1 MFDTKQNCVKIDE
14 HRQLEQQ
21 AAYYNGNN
29 AKQRKTTEKH
39 NMSVEVLNGAVFFYT
54 CIQTPTKKYESEATE
69 WKTNAVVDKKTAKEW
84 NKRFAKQKAKEMD
97 NEEFVA
103 KYKCDV
109 PFPDQEEQYIIKLSQ
124 NTHNADGK
132 EMYQPK
138 VYQDIG
144 GNNVIDITKK
154 KLVGNG
160 SKGKAAYG
168 VVENKFGT
176 FAKLN
181 SICIFD
187 LVEYGGN
194 ANPFGNV
201 VEDENDAAQ
210 REAYS
215 PKPVKPEPKPKPAP
229 LAEDLDDSDDSL
241 PF

>member
-1 MFDTKQNCVKIDE
+1 MATEI
-14 HRQLEQQ
+14 L
-21 AAYYNGNN
+21 NN
-29 AKQRKTTEKH
+29 
-39 NMSVEVLNGAVFFYT
+39 AVFFYT
-54 CIQTPTKKYESEATE
+54 CIQTPTKKYESEDTE
-69 WKTNAVVDKKTAKEW
+69 WKTSAVVDKKTAKEW
-84 NKRFAKQKAKEMD
+84 NKKFKKQPAKELD
-97 NEEFVA
+97 NAEFVA
-103 KYKCDV
+103 KYKSEL

-144 GNNVIDITKK
+144 NNNVIDITKK

-201 VEDENDAAQ
+201 VEDENDATQ
-210 REAYS
+210 REAY
-215 PKPVKPEPKPKPAP
+215 KPENAKAAKPKPAP
-229 LAEDLDDSDDSL
+229 LAEDLDDEDSI

>member
-1 MFDTKQNCVKIDE
+1 
-14 HRQLEQQ
+14 
-21 AAYYNGNN
+21 
-29 AKQRKTTEKH
+29 
-39 NMSVEVLNGAVFFYT
+39 MSVEILNNATFFYT
-54 CIQTPTKKYESEATE
+54 CIQTPTKKYESEDTE
-69 WKTNAVVDKKTAKEW
+69 WKTSAVVDKKTAKEW
-84 NKRFAKQKAKEMD
+84 NKKFKKQTAKELD
-97 NEEFVA
+97 NAEFVE
-103 KYKCDV
+103 KYKTEA
-109 PFPDQEEQYIIKLSQ
+109 PFPEQDEQYIIKLSQ

-144 GNNVIDITKK
+144 NNNVVDITNK

-181 SICIFD
+181 SICIFY

-210 REAYS
+210 REAYKPS
-215 PKPVKPEPKPKPAP
+215 EAKAAKGKVKDAPKP
-229 LAEDLDDSDDSL
+229 LADDLDDSDDDSL

>member
-1 MFDTKQNCVKIDE
+1 MAT
-14 HRQLEQQ
+14 
-21 AAYYNGNN
+21 
-29 AKQRKTTEKH
+29 
-39 NMSVEVLNGAVFFYT
+39 EVLNNAVFFYT
-54 CIQTPTKKYESEATE
+54 CIQTPTKKFESDLTE
-69 WKTNAVVDKKTAKEW
+69 WKTNAVVDKATAKIW
-84 NKRFAKQKAKEMD
+84 NKRFAKQKAKELD
-97 NEEFVA
+97 NAEFVE
-103 KYKCDV
+103 KYKTDV
-109 PFPDQEEQYIIKLSQ
+109 PFPDQEEQYVIKLSQ
-124 NTHNADGK
+124 NTHNAEGK
-132 EMYQPK
+132 EMYCPK

-144 GNNVIDITKK
+144 NNNVVDITNK

-201 VEDENDAAQ
+201 VQDENDAAQ
-210 REAYS
+210 REAY
-215 PKPVKPEPKPKPAP
+215 KPKEVKTESKPKATP
-229 LAEDLDDSDDSL
+229 LAEDLDDSDDSDSL

>member
-1 MFDTKQNCVKIDE
+1 
-14 HRQLEQQ
+14 
-21 AAYYNGNN
+21 
-29 AKQRKTTEKH
+29 
-39 NMSVEVLNGAVFFYT
+39 MSVEILNNAVFFYT
-54 CIQTPTKKYESEATE
+54 CIQTPTKKFESDLTE
-69 WKTNAVVDKKTAKEW
+69 WKTNAVVDKKSAKEW

-124 NTHNADGK
+124 NTHNAEGK
-132 EMYQPK
+132 EMHQPK

-144 GNNVIDITKK
+144 NNNVVDITKK

-210 REAYS
+210 REAYKPS
-215 PKPVKPEPKPKPAP
+215 EAKAAKGKVTPKP
-229 LAEDLDDSDDSL
+229 LADDLDDDDSI

>member
-1 MFDTKQNCVKIDE
+1 MATEI
-14 HRQLEQQ
+14 L
-21 AAYYNGNN
+21 NN
-29 AKQRKTTEKH
+29 AT
-39 NMSVEVLNGAVFFYT
+39 FFYT
-54 CIQTPTKKYESEATE
+54 CIQTPTKKFESEATE
-69 WKTNAVVDKKTAKEW
+69 WKTSAVVDKKTAKEW
-84 NKRFAKQKAKEMD
+84 SKKFKKQPAKEMD

-109 PFPDQEEQYIIKLSQ
+109 PFPEQEEQYIIKLSQ
-124 NTHNADGK
+124 NTHNAEGK
-132 EMYQPK
+132 EMYAPK

-201 VEDENDAAQ
+201 VEDESDAEQ
-210 REAYS
+210 RQAYKS
-215 PKPVKPEPKPKPAP
+215 NTNKADKPKPAP
-229 LAEDLDDSDDSL
+229 LAEDLDDSDDSDSL

>member
-1 MFDTKQNCVKIDE
+1 MATEI
-14 HRQLEQQ
+14 L
-21 AAYYNGNN
+21 NN
-29 AKQRKTTEKH
+29 
-39 NMSVEVLNGAVFFYT
+39 AVFFYT
-54 CIQTPTKKYESEATE
+54 CIQTPTKKYESDDTE
-69 WKTNAVVDKKTAKEW
+69 WKTSAVVDKKTAKEW
-84 NKRFAKQKAKEMD
+84 NKKFKKQPAKELD
-97 NEEFVA
+97 NAEFVA
-103 KYKCDV
+103 KYKSEL

-201 VEDENDAAQ
+201 VEDENDATQ
-210 REAYS
+210 REAY
-215 PKPVKPEPKPKPAP
+215 KPENAKAAKPKPAP
-229 LAEDLDDSDDSL
+229 LAEDLDDEDSL

>member
-1 MFDTKQNCVKIDE
+1 MATEI
-14 HRQLEQQ
+14 L
-21 AAYYNGNN
+21 NN
-29 AKQRKTTEKH
+29 AT
-39 NMSVEVLNGAVFFYT
+39 FFYT
-54 CIQTPTKKYESEATE
+54 CIQTPTKKFESQDTE
-69 WKTNAVVDKKTAKEW
+69 WKTSAVVDKATAKAW
-84 NKRFAKQKAKEMD
+84 NKRFAKQKAKEID
-97 NEEFVA
+97 NDDFVE
-103 KYKCDV
+103 KYKTEL
-109 PFPDQEEQYIIKLSQ
+109 PFPEQEEQYIIKLSQ
-124 NTHNADGK
+124 NTHNAEGK
-132 EMYQPK
+132 EMYAPK

-144 GNNVIDITKK
+144 NNNVIDITKK

-210 REAYS
+210 REAY
-215 PKPVKPEPKPKPAP
+215 KPSDAKAAKPKATP
-229 LAEDLDDSDDSL
+229 LAEDLDEDSSDL

>member
-1 MFDTKQNCVKIDE
+1 MATEI
-14 HRQLEQQ
+14 L
-21 AAYYNGNN
+21 NN
-29 AKQRKTTEKH
+29 VT
-39 NMSVEVLNGAVFFYT
+39 FFYT
-54 CIQTPTKKYESEATE
+54 CIQTPTKKYESEDTE
-69 WKTNAVVDKKTAKEW
+69 WKTSAVVDKKTAKEW
-84 NKRFAKQKAKEMD
+84 NKRFAKQKAKEVD

-103 KYKCDV
+103 KYKCEV
-109 PFPDQEEQYIIKLSQ
+109 PFPEQDEQYIIKLSQ

-187 LVEYGGN
+187 LIEYGGN

-201 VEDENDAAQ
+201 VEDEADAEQ

-229 LAEDLDDSDDSL
+229 LAEDLDDGDDL
-241 PF
+241 PFN

>member
-1 MFDTKQNCVKIDE
+1 
-14 HRQLEQQ
+14 
-21 AAYYNGNN
+21 
-29 AKQRKTTEKH
+29 
-39 NMSVEVLNGAVFFYT
+39 MSVEILNNAVFFYT
-54 CIQTPTKKYESEATE
+54 CIQTPTKKYESEDTE
-69 WKTNAVVDKKTAKEW
+69 WKTNAVVDKKSAKEW
-84 NKRFAKQKAKEMD
+84 NKRFAKQKAKEID

-124 NTHNADGK
+124 NTHNAEGK
-132 EMYQPK
+132 EMYAPK

-144 GNNVIDITKK
+144 NNNVVDITKK

-210 REAYS
+210 REIGRAH
-215 PKPVKPEPKPKPAP
+215 V
-229 LAEDLDDSDDSL
+229 
-241 PF
+241 

>member
-1 MFDTKQNCVKIDE
+1 MATEI
-14 HRQLEQQ
+14 L
-21 AAYYNGNN
+21 NN
-29 AKQRKTTEKH
+29 AT
-39 NMSVEVLNGAVFFYT
+39 FFYT
-54 CIQTPTKKYESEATE
+54 CIQTPTKKYESDLTE
-69 WKTNAVVDKKTAKEW
+69 WKTSAVVDKKTAKEW
-84 NKRFAKQKAKEMD
+84 NKKFKKQPAKELD
-97 NEEFVA
+97 NAEFVA
-103 KYKCDV
+103 KYKSEL

-124 NTHNADGK
+124 NTHNTDGK

-144 GNNVIDITKK
+144 NNNVIDITKK

-201 VEDENDAAQ
+201 VEDENDATQ
-210 REAYS
+210 REAY
-215 PKPVKPEPKPKPAP
+215 KPENAKAAKPKPAP
-229 LAEDLDDSDDSL
+229 LAEDLDDDDSI

>member
-1 MFDTKQNCVKIDE
+1 MATEI
-14 HRQLEQQ
+14 L
-21 AAYYNGNN
+21 NN
-29 AKQRKTTEKH
+29 AT
-39 NMSVEVLNGAVFFYT
+39 FFYT
-54 CIQTPTKKYESEATE
+54 CIQTPTKKYESNETE
-69 WKTNAVVDKKTAKEW
+69 WKTSAVVDKATAKAW
-84 NKRFAKQKAKEMD
+84 NKRFAKQKAKEVD

-103 KYKCDV
+103 KYKCEV

-144 GNNVIDITKK
+144 NNNVVDITKK

-187 LVEYGGN
+187 LVEYGEN
-194 ANPFGNV
+194 TNPFGNV
-201 VEDENDAAQ
+201 VEDEADAEQ
-210 REAYS
+210 RQAYKPSEA
-215 PKPVKPEPKPKPAP
+215 KAAKPKPAP
-229 LAEDLDDSDDSL
+229 LAEDLDEDDLL

>member
-1 MFDTKQNCVKIDE
+1 M
-14 HRQLEQQ
+14 
-21 AAYYNGNN
+21 
-29 AKQRKTTEKH
+29 TTEI
-39 NMSVEVLNGAVFFYT
+39 LNNVTFFYT
-54 CIQTPTKKYESEATE
+54 CIQTPTKKFESDLTE
-69 WKTNAVVDKKTAKEW
+69 WKTNAVVDKATAKTW
-84 NKRFAKQKAKEMD
+84 NKRFAKQKAKELD
-97 NEEFVA
+97 NAEFVE
-103 KYKCDV
+103 KYKTEA
-109 PFPDQEEQYIIKLSQ
+109 PFPEQDEQYIIKLSQ

-132 EMYQPK
+132 AMHCPR

-144 GNNVIDITKK
+144 NNNVLDITNK

-210 REAYS
+210 REAYKPS
-215 PKPVKPEPKPKPAP
+215 EAKATKGKVTPKP
-229 LAEDLDDSDDSL
+229 LADDLDDDSI

>member
-1 MFDTKQNCVKIDE
+1 
-14 HRQLEQQ
+14 
-21 AAYYNGNN
+21 
-29 AKQRKTTEKH
+29 
-39 NMSVEVLNGAVFFYT
+39 MSVEILNNAVFFYT
-54 CIQTPTKKYESEATE
+54 CIQTPTKKFESELTE
-69 WKTNAVVDKKTAKEW
+69 WKTNAVVDKATAKTW
-84 NKRFAKQKAKEMD
+84 NKRFAKQKAKELD
-97 NEEFVA
+97 NAEFVE
-103 KYKCDV
+103 KYKTDV

-124 NTHNADGK
+124 NTHNAEGK
-132 EMYQPK
+132 EMYCPK

-144 GNNVIDITKK
+144 NNNVVDITNK

-210 REAYS
+210 REAYKPS
-215 PKPVKPEPKPKPAP
+215 DAKAAKGKVTPKP
-229 LAEDLDDSDDSL
+229 LADDLDDEDGSDL

>member
-1 MFDTKQNCVKIDE
+1 
-14 HRQLEQQ
+14 
-21 AAYYNGNN
+21 
-29 AKQRKTTEKH
+29 
-39 NMSVEVLNGAVFFYT
+39 MSVEVLNGAVFFYT
-54 CIQTPTKKYESEATE
+54 CIQTPTKKYESDLTE
-69 WKTNAVVDKKTAKEW
+69 WKTSAVVDKKTAKEW
-84 NKRFAKQKAKEMD
+84 NKKFKKQPAKELD
-97 NEEFVA
+97 NAEFVA
-103 KYKCDV
+103 KYKSEL

-187 LVEYGGN
+187 LIEYGGN

-201 VEDENDAAQ
+201 VEDENDATQ
-210 REAYS
+210 RQAYKPSEA
-215 PKPVKPEPKPKPAP
+215 KAAKPKPAP
-229 LAEDLDDSDDSL
+229 LAEDLDEDDSL

>member
-1 MFDTKQNCVKIDE
+1 MATEI
-14 HRQLEQQ
+14 L
-21 AAYYNGNN
+21 NN
-29 AKQRKTTEKH
+29 AT
-39 NMSVEVLNGAVFFYT
+39 FFYT
-54 CIQTPTKKYESEATE
+54 CIQTPTKKYESESTE
-69 WKTNAVVDKKTAKEW
+69 WKTSAVVDKATAKAW

-97 NEEFVA
+97 NDEFVA

-124 NTHNADGK
+124 NTHNAEGK
-132 EMYQPK
+132 EMYAPK

-201 VEDENDAAQ
+201 VEDEGDAEQ
-210 REAYS
+210 RQAY
-215 PKPVKPEPKPKPAP
+215 K
-229 LAEDLDDSDDSL
+229 
-241 PF
+241 

>member
-1 MFDTKQNCVKIDE
+1 MATEI
-14 HRQLEQQ
+14 L
-21 AAYYNGNN
+21 NN
-29 AKQRKTTEKH
+29 AT
-39 NMSVEVLNGAVFFYT
+39 FFYT
-54 CIQTPTKKYESEATE
+54 CIQTPTKKYESDETE
-69 WKTNAVVDKKTAKEW
+69 WKTSAVVDKATAKAW
-84 NKRFAKQKAKEMD
+84 NKRFAKQKAKEID
-97 NEEFVA
+97 NDEFVA
-103 KYKCDV
+103 KYKTDL

-144 GNNVIDITKK
+144 SNNVVDITKK

-181 SICIFD
+181 SICITD

-210 REAYS
+210 REAY
-215 PKPVKPEPKPKPAP
+215 KPSDAKAAKAAVKPKPAP
-229 LAEDLDDSDDSL
+229 LAEDLDDSDGSGL

>member
-1 MFDTKQNCVKIDE
+1 MATEI
-14 HRQLEQQ
+14 L
-21 AAYYNGNN
+21 NN
-29 AKQRKTTEKH
+29 AT
-39 NMSVEVLNGAVFFYT
+39 FFYT
-54 CIQTPTKKYESEATE
+54 CIQTPTKKYELNETE
-69 WKTNAVVDKKTAKEW
+69 WKTSAVVDKATAKAW
-84 NKRFAKQKAKEMD
+84 NKRFAKQKAKEVD

-103 KYKCDV
+103 KYKCEV

-144 GNNVIDITKK
+144 NNNVVDITKK

-201 VEDENDAAQ
+201 VEDENDATQ
-210 REAYS
+210 REAY
-215 PKPVKPEPKPKPAP
+215 KPENAKAAKPKPAP
-229 LAEDLDDSDDSL
+229 LAEDLDDEDSL

>member
-1 MFDTKQNCVKIDE
+1 MATEI
-14 HRQLEQQ
+14 L
-21 AAYYNGNN
+21 NN
-29 AKQRKTTEKH
+29 VT
-39 NMSVEVLNGAVFFYT
+39 FFYT
-54 CIQTPTKKYESEATE
+54 CIQTPTKKYESEDTE
-69 WKTNAVVDKKTAKEW
+69 WKTSAVVDKKTAKEW
-84 NKRFAKQKAKEMD
+84 NKKFKKQPAKELD
-97 NEEFVA
+97 NAEFVA

-132 EMYQPK
+132 EMYAPK

-144 GNNVIDITKK
+144 NNNVVDITNK

-210 REAYS
+210 REAY
-215 PKPVKPEPKPKPAP
+215 KPKEAKAESKPKATP
-229 LAEDLDDSDDSL
+229 LAEDLDDSDDSI

>member
-1 MFDTKQNCVKIDE
+1 
-14 HRQLEQQ
+14 
-21 AAYYNGNN
+21 
-29 AKQRKTTEKH
+29 
-39 NMSVEVLNGAVFFYT
+39 MSVEILNNAVFFYT
-54 CIQTPTKKYESEATE
+54 CIQTPTKKFESQETE
-69 WKTNAVVDKKTAKEW
+69 WKTSAVVDKKSAKEW
-84 NKRFAKQKAKEMD
+84 NKKFKKQPAKELD
-97 NEEFVA
+97 NDEFVA
-103 KYKCDV
+103 KYKCEV

-144 GNNVIDITKK
+144 NNNVVDITKK

-210 REAYS
+210 REAYN
-215 PKPVKPEPKPKPAP
+215 PKPVKPKPAP
-229 LAEDLDDSDDSL
+229 LVDDLDEDSDSI

>member
-1 MFDTKQNCVKIDE
+1 
-14 HRQLEQQ
+14 
-21 AAYYNGNN
+21 
-29 AKQRKTTEKH
+29 
-39 NMSVEVLNGAVFFYT
+39 MSVEILNGAVFFYT
-54 CIQTPTKKYESEATE
+54 CIQTPTKKFESELTE
-69 WKTNAVVDKKTAKEW
+69 WKTNAVVDKKSAKEW
-84 NKRFAKQKAKEMD
+84 NKRFAKQKAKEVD

-103 KYKCDV
+103 KYKCNV

-132 EMYQPK
+132 EMYAPK

-144 GNNVIDITKK
+144 NNNVVDITMK

-201 VEDENDAAQ
+201 VEDENDAVQ
-210 REAYS
+210 REAY
-215 PKPVKPEPKPKPAP
+215 KPKEVKTESKPKATP
-229 LAEDLDDSDDSL
+229 LAEDLDEDSEGL

>member
-1 MFDTKQNCVKIDE
+1 
-14 HRQLEQQ
+14 
-21 AAYYNGNN
+21 
-29 AKQRKTTEKH
+29 
-39 NMSVEVLNGAVFFYT
+39 MSVEILNNATFFYT
-54 CIQTPTKKYESEATE
+54 CIQTPTKKYNSDETE
-69 WKTNAVVDKKTAKEW
+69 WKTSAVVDKKTAKEW
-84 NKRFAKQKAKEMD
+84 NKSFPKQKAKEID
-97 NEEFVA
+97 NSEFVE
-103 KYKCDV
+103 KYKCEVIYPEQD
-109 PFPDQEEQYIIKLSQ
+109 EQYVIKLSQ
-124 NTHNADGK
+124 NTHNASGK
-132 EMYQPK
+132 EMYKPK

-144 GNNVIDITKK
+144 NNNVLDITNK

-168 VVENKFGT
+168 VVKNEFGT

-210 REAYS
+210 REAYKPS
-215 PKPVKPEPKPKPAP
+215 EAKATKGKVTPKP
-229 LAEDLDDSDDSL
+229 LADDLDDDSI